1 MVRNEYVANMYKSGA
16 VFRILNKVY
25 IFTDNLYCMVF
36 SVNQHLLG
44 RSNFNIK
51 ARYIKKLNIWVTCC
65 RVWSKIQFYGLELAI
80 LWQCFGLCHD
90 FFFEKPMSRVLVFI
104 QKMLINHFPVDT
116 LLTDTTLYG
125 RGGRGSTRLYKA
137 ALQRAGFFV
146 PFWSVNGCKF
156 PQLWSETENG

>member
-65 RVWSKIQFYGLELAI
+65 RVWSKIQFYGFGTCYLMTMFWFMPWLFFWETHVQGSRFHSKNVDKSFSSRHSLNGHHA
-80 LWQCFGLCHD
+80 LWTGEGGVVLDYIRQPCKGQGFLCH
-90 FFFEKPMSRVLVFI
+90 FG
-104 QKMLINHFPVDT
+104 Q
-116 LLTDTTLYG
+116 
-125 RGGRGSTRLYKA
+125 
-137 ALQRAGFFV
+137 
-146 PFWSVNGCKF
+146 
-156 PQLWSETENG
+156 